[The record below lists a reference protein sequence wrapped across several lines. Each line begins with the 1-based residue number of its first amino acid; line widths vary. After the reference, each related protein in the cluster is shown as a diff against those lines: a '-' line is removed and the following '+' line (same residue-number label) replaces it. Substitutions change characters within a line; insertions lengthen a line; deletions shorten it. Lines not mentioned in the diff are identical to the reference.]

1 MNDTARETRRG
12 VAYGLAAYLIWGF
25 FPVYFRL
32 VAHVAP
38 LEVLAHRI
46 AWSVVTLAVLLV
58 GSRGWGKVA
67 AALTTRTT
75 LLTLCATALLI
86 SANWYVFV
94 LSVDHGQVLQA
105 SLGYFINP
113 LISVLLGVLFLRER
127 LRPLQTISV
136 LLALAGVLVL
146 TYHLGQPPWI
156 SLVLGITFG
165 LYGLLRKILPVD
177 SLTGLSV
184 ETIILFPAASGY
196 LLYLHMTGTGA
207 FPSSGVADDI
217 LLPMSGVITVIP
229 LLFFSASARR
239 VRLATVG
246 FMQYLTPTI
255 HFLLAV
261 LAFGEAFSGAHLASF
276 VCIWLGLALYSVDTA
291 HGIFTGRNGEPRP

>member
-1 MNDTARETRRG
+1 
-12 VAYGLAAYLIWGF
+12 
-25 FPVYFRL
+25 
-32 VAHVAP
+32 VAP

-46 AWSVVTLAVLLV
+46 AWSVVLLAILL
-58 GSRGWGKVA
+58 GANRGWGKVA
-67 AALTTRTT
+67 AALTTRSI
-75 LLTLCATALLI
+75 LLTLCVTAVLI
-86 SANWYVFV
+86 SSNWFVFV

-113 LISVLLGVLFLRER
+113 LISVLLGVLFLGER
-127 LRPLQTISV
+127 LRPLQIASV
-136 LLALAGVLVL
+136 ALAVAGVLIL
-146 TYHLGQPPWI
+146 TYHLGSPPWI

-196 LLYLHMTGTGA
+196 LLYLGATGRGA
-207 FPSSGVADDI
+207 FSSSAVADAV

-261 LAFGEAFSGAHLASF
+261 LAFGESFTRAHLASF
-276 VCIWLGLALYSVDTA
+276 ACIWVGLALYSIDTA
-291 HGIFTGRNGEPRP
+291 HGIFTGRSRVPRT